1 MKIPFS
7 FKFDSGANQFTKL
20 GLYYGANALGAL
32 SEIVAITTHAI
43 LHDEVRDQTTAVR
56 GFSVDFKN
64 SHTGSF
70 VQKFEVELTDP
81 ETIKTINYLG
91 VDAYVELLAIHIA
104 LPLGNPLALQTV
116 AAKRWFRSYMNNGE
130 ELLTRLQ
137 NPLKNLHKPVY
148 GQGYQMVLSKS
159 RTPLVG
165 FNERTHDYLTS
176 SVRNDHREIIHMA
189 VSRFNTRTGT
199 GRFILDNE
207 ADSVSFSP
215 FRGVI
220 AQKAKSKLADSLR
233 DLANDRFTVVE
244 AEVTRVSAR
253 DGRIKHYL
261 LHSVT

>member
-7 FKFDSGANQFTKL
+7 FKFDSGTANFTKL

-32 SEIVAITTHAI
+32 SEIMSITTHAI
-43 LHDEVRDQTTAVR
+43 LHDEVKDHTTAVR

-70 VQKFEVELTDP
+70 VQKFEIELTSE
-81 ETIKTINYLG
+81 ETVRTMNYLG
-91 VDAYVELLAIHIA
+91 VDSYVELLAIHLA
-104 LPLGNPLALQTV
+104 LPLGSPMALETV
-116 AAKRWFRSYMNNGE
+116 SAKRWFRSYMNNGE
-130 ELLTRLQ
+130 ELLARLH

-148 GQGYQMVLSKS
+148 GQGYQMVLSKA

-165 FNERTHDYLTS
+165 FNERTHDYLTTS
-176 SVRNDHREIIHMA
+176 ITSDHRENIQMA
-189 VSRFNTRTGT
+189 VSRFNARTGT

-220 AQKAKSKLADSLR
+220 AQNAKRKLADSLR
-233 DLANDRFTVVE
+233 DLANDQFTAVT
-244 AEVTRVSAR
+244 AEVTRVTSR
-253 DGRIKHYL
+253 DGRIKHYY

>member
-7 FKFDSGANQFTKL
+7 FKFDSGSNPFTKL
-20 GLYYGANALGAL
+20 SLYYGANALSAL
-32 SEIVAITTHAI
+32 SEIVSVTTHAI
-43 LHDEVRDQTTAVR
+43 LHDEVRDHTTAVR

-81 ETIKTINYLG
+81 ETISTIQYLG

-104 LPLGNPLALQTV
+104 LPLGNPFALQTNS
-116 AAKRWFRSYMNNGE
+116 AKRWFRSYMNNGE
-130 ELLTRLQ
+130 ELLGRLQ

-148 GQGYQMVLSKS
+148 GQGYQMVLSKA

-165 FNERTHDYLTS
+165 FNERTHDYLTT
-176 SVRNDHREIIHMA
+176 SVRSDHREVIEMA

-215 FRGVI
+215 FRNVI
-220 AQKAKSKLADSLR
+220 SQKAKSKLADSLR
-233 DLANDRFTVVE
+233 DLANGRFTAIE
-244 AEVTRVSAR
+244 AEVTRISAR